1 MKLKKKNQQ
10 LVTFIL
16 TSPISMQA
24 TTIIRSKPKDISAKE
39 YAQQLAIKLRSS
51 ETSWKSKVC
60 ASMDL
65 H

>member
-1 MKLKKKNQQ
+1 
-10 LVTFIL
+10 
-16 TSPISMQA
+16 MQA